1 MFGKSLHFKAQS
13 KVNKGVAVLTMFAIN
28 VRVPKNEKF
37 MCVYGYVCIYLLHK
51 RRAAPYHEALSLSH
65 VYYNRSS

>member
-1 MFGKSLHFKAQS
+1 MFGKSLHFKALS

-28 VRVPKNEKF
+28 VKVPKNEKF

-65 VYYNRSS
+65 VYCNRSS